1 LQIFTPSRLEQ
12 KKIATFLSS
21 IDKKIAHTQSQVDKS
36 KEFKK
41 GLLQGMFV

>member
-1 LQIFTPSRLEQ
+1 MIFSLSVYEQ
-12 KKIATFLSS
+12 NKIAEFLMNL
-21 IDKKIAHTQSQVDKS
+21 DKKIEIIDTELNAV

>member
-1 LQIFTPSRLEQ
+1 MLDFPCLEEQ
-12 KKIATFLSS
+12 KKISDFLIDLDTKIQH
-21 IDKKIAHTQSQVDKS
+21 IDKELVTL